1 MSLYKSI
8 NRLLRSKEVKEMA
21 PYIPYGTLALGTIEK
36 LDSVIHDAK
45 DGDPAA
51 IETVREVKARA
62 NLGDL
67 KAVKTVAT
75 MKVISKKQDAKAKS
89 FYARG
94 MSVGHDPVSI
104 GAVRRHSS
112 SSQLPP
118 GGVAA
123 RVTDHRGGGKP
134 VTYYTPPAGGG
145 ANPYT
150 QWGMKPVS
158 PPPIVGPSAPI
169 RTKLPP
175 MPTQPTEDPYG
186 GQGYPPQVDPFA
198 GTGYQDPY
206 GGYGGYPYD
215 PYAGYGGY
223 GGVPYPYPLPGL
235 PYGYGYPEEP
245 VIDRGGFQQY
255 DPATDSFFS
264 SNQKQVYDE
273 ATGMFYPA
281 NAENPYASL
290 YGF

>member
-1 MSLYKSI
+1 
-8 NRLLRSKEVKEMA
+8 MA
-21 PYIPYGTLALGTIEK
+21 PYIPYGSMALGTLEK
-36 LDSVIHDAK
+36 INTVIADAK
-45 DGDPAA
+45 DGDPAS
-51 IETVREVKARA
+51 IETVREVKTRA
-62 NLGDL
+62 TMGDL
-67 KAVKTVAT
+67 KAVQTVAV
-75 MKVISKKQDAKAKS
+75 MKEVSKKQSSKNS
-89 FYARG
+89 FYAKG

-104 GAVRRHSS
+104 GATRRSS
-112 SSQLPP
+112 GTSRVAPSTS
-118 GGVAA
+118 AA
-123 RVTDHRGGGKP
+123 RVTDWRGGKP
-134 VTYYTPPAGGG
+134 VTYYTPPPSG
-145 ANPYT
+145 AASPYT
-150 QWGMKPVS
+150 QWGMKPVA
-158 PPPIVGPSAPI
+158 PPAIIGPSAPI

-175 MPTQPTEDPYG
+175 MPTAPTENPYG
-186 GQGYPPQVDPFA
+186 PGTPQQVDPFA